1 MSTNPVTLPTPE
13 ELAEHFGGEW
23 KPDPWDRSMI
33 ARFGGFELHL
43 RLGFAASHFTF
54 FVARARTLEFGFRAH
69 GKDWKALGDKTLAEL
84 HREVALLPKGG
95 Q

>member
-1 MSTNPVTLPTPE
+1 MSNYPVKLPTAA

-23 KPDPWDRSMI
+23 KADPWDRTMI

-43 RLGFAASHFTF
+43 GIGFAHSHFTF
-54 FVARARTLEFGFRAH
+54 FVARARTLDFGFRAH
-69 GKDWKALGDKTLAEL
+69 GKDWRALGDKILAEL